1 MKLVTRLVLMCCSL
15 LVVTAALA
23 SARPAPEVSPL
34 PNAGE
39 PITRVRVG
47 PQSVSSVCDLGV
59 STGAAWLINYILPP
73 NDAYY
78 TLLDPAACGLC
89 SGNSVIATTA
99 HVMLSFPT
107 VCTIPVTVG
116 IVGATGAPGCYT
128 PDLGNV
134 LVAPTTY
141 NASAPA
147 AGVWDFSFALPPGAC
162 VDEPAFLL
170 VEFQTPSGCNTSTLI
185 PRLVTTDGCLACT
198 SWNIY
203 PGGGPDDLCVDIGF
217 PGNPLMWVNA
227 DCCAVV
233 PTLPKSWGSLKLSY
247 R

>member
-78 TLLDPAACGLC
+78 TLLDPAACGLP
-89 SGNSVIATTA
+89 S
-99 HVMLSFPT
+99 L
-107 VCTIPVTVG
+107 
-116 IVGATGAPGCYT
+116 PGRIGQT
-128 PDLGNV
+128 
-134 LVAPTTY
+134 
-141 NASAPA
+141 S
-147 AGVWDFSFALPPGAC
+147 PPGAAAPQGAGAATQRPLPPLR
-162 VDEPAFLL
+162 VRRRPRG
-170 VEFQTPSGCNTSTLI
+170 QPPS
-185 PRLVTTDGCLACT
+185 
-198 SWNIY
+198 
-203 PGGGPDDLCVDIGF
+203 
-217 PGNPLMWVNA
+217 
-227 DCCAVV
+227 
-233 PTLPKSWGSLKLSY
+233 PKS